1 MITRRCCGI
10 KEIVEGKL
18 SSISV
23 KLSVSSCNVA
33 ALRVTVQEI
42 IDLVSRKHII
52 SNGSESHVGYSFF
65 KHYVIALLLQ
75 GNIELLDS
83 PDSTAIQH
91 NLALQVIFSIRAPA
105 LLLTLPFQVAQAA
118 TAPVL
123 AAHASCFLL
132 EVRFSH
138 GCGRYLFCAGSHPV
152 SAL

>member
-1 MITRRCCGI
+1 MITRRCCDI
-10 KEIVEGKL
+10 KDIVEGKL

-23 KLSVSSCNVA
+23 KLSVSSCDVA

-42 IDLVSRKHII
+42 LDLVSRKHVI
-52 SNGSESHVGYSFF
+52 SNGSGSHVGYSFF

-91 NLALQVIFSIRAPA
+91 NLALQVMFAILAPA
-105 LLLTLPFQVAQAA
+105 LRLTLPFQVAQAA
-118 TAPVL
+118 TAPVM

-132 EVRFSH
+132 EVCFSH
-138 GCGRYLFCAGSHPV
+138 GCGR
-152 SAL
+152 